1 MKIGGNI
8 TALLQVKDN
17 GTKNSIGE
25 REHVWYDVTALK
37 GWLDLSNGT
46 SDYLNFNAK
55 LQDSTHVFMCDFTNL
70 KGLYGEWVWNPFNLV
85 NGIVNQNKT
94 GTKIDVTSENARMVI
109 RDNVYQILLID
120 NPMEMNYHLEIYL
133 KYIGSGLGVN

>member
-37 GWLDLSNGT
+37 GWLDLATGT

-55 LQDSTHVFMCDFTNL
+55 VQDSTHVFICDFKSLKNL
-70 KGLYGEWVWNPFNLV
+70 SGEWVWNPLNLI
-85 NGIVNQNKT
+85 NGIINQNNKT
-94 GTKIDVTSENARMVI
+94 GTVDVTSENARMVI
-109 RDNVYQILLID
+109 KDKVYAIQLID
-120 NPMEMNYHLEIYL
+120 NPMEMNYQLEIYL
-133 KYIGSGLGVN
+133 KYVDSGV